1 MTYVKKASFAFGE
14 LDPSLHDK
22 TDSQSYYAG
31 LKTAQNVLVNK
42 TGRIINNSGTWFNT
56 QTKDNTAVRLYAPN
70 FQQDASGIADYEDFL
85 LEFGNLYVRL
95 LRLTFGTAEYRY
107 KLEVLDDAITTF
119 TTDDLPNLKFESIK
133 EKQTLNSY
141 KVFVSGGWLRDITA
155 IAVNSNNLTITSVA
169 NAFPTL
175 QNDSPNFI
183 TYKDLYKTQANVTSQ
198 IGHRVSYGVTVVTK
212 SGMESPILECATHED
227 STGGA
232 LTFPKLP
239 VNDEFNSFS
248 LRNFEIPAST
258 GTLYSA
264 DISHFNIY
272 RRPYSNVTSGRNG
285 FGNGWGLIGIAE
297 NTGSYTSGT
306 NITLSFVDF
315 GQEADYSNPPPTN
328 FRDIVE
334 LLNPLTSTAFG
345 AQGIGI
351 YNQRLL
357 IYEKS
362 FIAFSRV
369 THPTYF
375 LRDFPLTLSTSL
387 LLDIGDGNLTIYH
400 HANYNGLY
408 LFTSKGI
415 FYGGAQ
421 DAVSGLNPI
430 LKLVNDSVSD
440 SIIPPIVTPFG
451 MFFVDSTTKTIKT
464 LSYNDNMKSIEAVEI
479 STASDHLFY
488 GKKII
493 SWAFHGG
500 EVPHLFVIFDD
511 GTAAAYSNS
520 QITGVNAWTPQIT
533 DGLYKEVISYKDSRD
548 NTKYLI
554 YVIQRDSN
562 YYIETSSV
570 RALVTPTKI
579 DYGLGGGTFD
589 FNELYRTFSHSS
601 VFFYTTNDDAVPGT
615 FVKSSSQGPIVDAVS
630 GTWDTQVRID
640 NLIGGFWT
648 GKEGETF
655 AVYVPSTGGYY
666 YMEVAT
672 VVAMTSV
679 TFNIIGEAFPV
690 ELRSTAPELIQCHTV
705 VTGLDH
711 LEGKDVSVYSDD
723 IVIGSPYND
732 AETYGTYTVTSGAIT
747 LPVPRAYTV
756 VGLPYVS
763 DIQTL
768 EIDTKNGT
776 TALDKKIVNE
786 VGVRYSRT
794 RGVYVSGEL
803 PANNSVVEMENAQDW
818 TTEDF
823 VNRPI
828 VEKTGLKVYRPTSTW
843 NGKGKIALRQ
853 VDPLPF
859 EVTSIILDVSKG

>member
-56 QTKDNTAVRLYAPN
+56 QTKDNTDVRIYVPE
-70 FQQDASGIADYEDFL
+70 QPADYDGAGNLSSYL

-95 LRLTFGTAEYRY
+95 YNLFF
-107 KLEVLDDAITTF
+107 DDAENRYQLEAADTEVTEF
-119 TTDDLPNLKFESIK
+119 TTDDLPNLRFETIK
-133 EKQTLNSY
+133 DKQTGSY
-141 KVFVSGGWLRDITA
+141 STYVCGGWLRSLIS
-155 IAVNSNNLTITSVA
+155 IYVNNSAMTITDIDTQDIPRIFNGTGLA
-169 NAFPTL
+169 E
-175 QNDSPNFI
+175 
-183 TYKDLYKTQANVTSQ
+183 YKDIFKIQADVTAQ
-198 IGHRVSYGVTVVTK
+198 IGTRVEYGITVLTK
-212 SGMESPILECATHED
+212 SGLESPIFIIGSYKGSDNLVI
-227 STGGA
+227 
-232 LTFPKLP
+232 TFPKLP
-239 VNDEFNSFS
+239 VNDEFNSFTITK
-248 LRNFEIPAST
+248 FKIDVDKYAQ
-258 GTLYSA
+258 
-264 DISHFNIY
+264 DILGFNIY
-272 RRPYSNVTSGRNG
+272 RRPRSSYVGSRDDDGRG
-285 FGNGWGLIGIAE
+285 FGLIGQTPFE
-297 NTGSYTSGT
+297 NSYTTGVD
-306 NITLSFVDF
+306 ITIGFVDY
-315 GQEADYSNPPPTN
+315 GQEADFTNPPPEI
-328 FRDIVE
+328 FRDQAQLI
-334 LLNPLTSTAFG
+334 NPLVSPNYG
-345 AQGIGI
+345 VEGIGQ
-351 YNQRLL
+351 YNQRLIMYRGSYL
-357 IYEKS
+357 
-362 FIAFSRV
+362 AFSKIN
-369 THPTYF
+369 HANYL
-375 LRDFPLTLSTSL
+375 LRDFPLTNATCL
-387 LLDIGDGNLTIYH
+387 LLDVGESSPQIYH
-400 HANYNGLY
+400 HANYGGLY
-408 LFTSKGI
+408 VFTSQGI
-415 FYGGAQ
+415 YYGG
-421 DAVSGLNPI
+421 DGEPVSSVNPI
-430 LKLVNDSVSD
+430 LKKVNDAVID
-440 SIIPPIVTPFG
+440 KNLPPIVTPFG
-451 MFFVDSTTKTIKT
+451 MFFVDSTTNTIKT

-488 GKKII
+488 GKKVV

-511 GTAAAYSNS
+511 GKAAAYSNS

-533 DGLYKEVISYKDSRD
+533 DGNYKHVINYRDYKS
-548 NTKYLI
+548 NIKYLLF
-554 YVIQRDSN
+554 VVERDGN
-562 YYIETSSV
+562 YYIEASSV
-570 RALVTPTKI
+570 RALTTPTVI
-579 DYGLGGGTFD
+579 DNGTGLFN

-601 VFFYTTNDDAVPGT
+601 VFFYTTNDVAVPGT
-615 FVKSSSQGPIVDAVS
+615 FFKSSVQGPIVDAVS

-648 GKEGETF
+648 GKEGVTF
-655 AVYVPSTGGYY
+655 AVYVPSTGAYY

-679 TFNIIGEAFPV
+679 TFDIIGEAFPL

-732 AETYGTYTVTSGAIT
+732 AETYGTYTVTGGEIT
-747 LPVPRAYTV
+747 LPAPRAYTV

-768 EIDTKNGT
+768 EIDTRNGT

-803 PANNSVVEMENAQDW
+803 PENNSVVEMENAQDW

-823 VNRPI
+823 VNRPV